1 MKQRIWTGIIGGGLF
16 LFFII
21 QGGYSFTILISILAM
36 IAYFEFLN
44 MARIPM
50 FSLGSLLGFLFLIS
64 QLLPYVIP
72 LTISAEQ
79 LITAF
84 VFLLLVLIILSKNRF
99 SIEQAG
105 PLLLGTLYISFGF
118 SLFIETRIT
127 HGLEVMFFILLVI
140 WATDTGAYFI
150 GRKLGKHKLW
160 PAISPNKSIEGSLGG
175 IGCALITAF
184 MIQMLVGLWDDWL
197 YVFGIACLI
206 SIFGQIGDLAESAL
220 KRFYQVK
227 DSGNILP
234 GHGGVLDRFDSILFV
249 FPILHILQLI

>member
-1 MKQRIWTGIIGGGLF
+1 MEVSF
-16 LFFII
+16 FFII

-105 PLLLGTLYISFGF
+105 PIIVRYVIHKFW
-118 SLFIETRIT
+118 
-127 HGLEVMFFILLVI
+127 FFIIHRNQNYPWAGSDVFYFACDLGYGYRSLLY
-140 WATDTGAYFI
+140 W
-150 GRKLGKHKLW
+150 
-160 PAISPNKSIEGSLGG
+160 S
-175 IGCALITAF
+175 
-184 MIQMLVGLWDDWL
+184 
-197 YVFGIACLI
+197 
-206 SIFGQIGDLAESAL
+206 
-220 KRFYQVK
+220 
-227 DSGNILP
+227 
-234 GHGGVLDRFDSILFV
+234 
-249 FPILHILQLI
+249 